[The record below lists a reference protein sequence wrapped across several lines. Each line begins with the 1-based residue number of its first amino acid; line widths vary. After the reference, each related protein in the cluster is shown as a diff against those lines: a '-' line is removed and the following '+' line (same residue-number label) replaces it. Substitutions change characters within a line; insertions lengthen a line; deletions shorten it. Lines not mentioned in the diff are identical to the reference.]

1 MIYFTSPIAFS
12 QIICYN
18 IRDCINLERGGI
30 LDGCLRRMMAL
41 LTAAMMAAVMLFG
54 ASEDATLL
62 HADAAAEIL
71 GVDVSKYQEEIDWK
85 TLAQSDVKF
94 AILRCC
100 KVIRAYDDWEA
111 DPTFERNYAEA
122 KAAGLAVGCYMYT
135 DAATIEEFE
144 EDCAY
149 MLGFLKDKSFEFP
162 VFLDLESASR
172 QEHLSPEVFMPALLT
187 GLEMIEDA
195 GHTAGVYSSTAFF
208 SECIDRQEL
217 QADGYPIWEANY
229 FNTVNGLASP
239 AGHDLSADAAIWQYS
254 GCGRMPGI
262 RTTVDCNICY
272 TYSFFNHAATIVNSI
287 LPSGTL
293 KNGSNFTVAG
303 TVQSQS
309 VLRTITGSIYDVKV
323 PDKPVQTVTVYPHAR
338 EYKLTGFFTKKLVF
352 STLPDGEYELHITAV
367 DASDTTIEVAKS
379 QFTISPDPD
388 SAAVMTPEE
397 PESEQ
402 EEQPEQTQ
410 TDHPEKEQREQEEY
424 LQYSGDYNAGA
435 EFRARV
441 SCWLFKNVSMR
452 KICRKASEIGLK
464 LQLERTPLYRIVNKT
479 FWLFE
484 IGYLTSAIRLEIA
497 QERAALLEE

>member
-1 MIYFTSPIAFS
+1 MK
-12 QIICYN
+12 
-18 IRDCINLERGGI
+18 LERSGI
-30 LDGCLRRMMAL
+30 LDGFLRRVMAL
-41 LTAAMMAAVMLFG
+41 LTAFVLFAVMLFY
-54 ASEDATLL
+54 ASADAAPL
-62 HADAAAEIL
+62 HADAAVEIL

-100 KVIRAYDDWEA
+100 KVIRAYNDWEVDA
-111 DPTFERNYAEA
+111 TFERNYAEA

-144 EDCAY
+144 EDCSY

-217 QADGYPIWEANY
+217 QDAGYPIWEANY
-229 FNTVNGLASP
+229 FNTVNGLSSP
-239 AGHDLSADAAIWQYS
+239 AGHDLSAEATIWQYS

-303 TVQSQS
+303 TVQSTS
-309 VLRTITGSIYDVKV
+309 VLRTITGAIYDVQT

-338 EYKLTGFFTKKLVF
+338 EYKLTGFFTKKLIF

-367 DASDTTIEVAKS
+367 DASDTLIDVAKS
-379 QFTISPDPD
+379 QFTISPDGD
-388 SAAVMTPEE
+388 SSVVTTEE
-397 PESEQ
+397 PEQDRKPNES
-402 EEQPEQTQ
+402 
-410 TDHPEKEQREQEEY
+410 HKEQREQEEY
-424 LQYSGDYNAGA
+424 LQYSGEKNTDGQLG
-435 EFRARV
+435 ARV
-441 SCWLFKNVSMR
+441 SCWMLKHFSMR
-452 KICRKASEIGLK
+452 KICGRAAKIGLK
-464 LQLERTPLYRIVNKT
+464 LRLERTPLYRIVSKT
-479 FWLFE
+479 FLVLE
-484 IGYLTSAIRLEIA
+484 IGYLASTIRLEIA
-497 QERAALLEE
+497 QAKADMVVA